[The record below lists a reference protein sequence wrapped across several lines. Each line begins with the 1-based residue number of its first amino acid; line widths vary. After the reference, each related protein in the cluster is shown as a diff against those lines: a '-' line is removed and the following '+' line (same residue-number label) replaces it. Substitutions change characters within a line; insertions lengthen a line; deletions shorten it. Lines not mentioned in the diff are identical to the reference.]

1 MSSKRITLSALLWI
15 EEKVA
20 FMVLTN
26 HVITRRNIYQNVPK
40 LKKKKKNW
48 QSSCWREA
56 NAKILHVLHSPQEPG
71 TRASGAD
78 GVEEG

>member
-1 MSSKRITLSALLWI
+1 MSSKRITVSALLWI

-40 LKKKKKNW
+40 LKKKNW

>member
-1 MSSKRITLSALLWI
+1 MSSKRITVSALLWI

-40 LKKKKKNW
+40 LKKKKNW

-56 NAKILHVLHSPQEPG
+56 NAKILHMLHSPQEPG

>member
-1 MSSKRITLSALLWI
+1 MSSKRIALSALLWI

-40 LKKKKKNW
+40 LKKKL
-48 QSSCWREA
+48 
-56 NAKILHVLHSPQEPG
+56 AK
-71 TRASGAD
+71 
-78 GVEEG
+78 

>member
-40 LKKKKKNW
+40 LKKKKNW

>member
-20 FMVLTN
+20 FMVLAN

-40 LKKKKKNW
+40 LKKKKNW